1 MMCQVEGVENGGS
14 SRGGFGTAKKAP
26 SVLSLFNMKLNN
38 KFWTESVL
46 SRGTYWVPFYLVGV
60 YSQ

>member
-14 SRGGFGTAKKAP
+14 SKGGFATARKAP

-46 SRGTYWVPFYLVGV
+46 SRGKYWVPFIW
-60 YSQ
+60 